1 MATIA
6 AIATGDHRFNILV
19 NALQYVDAQLTGS
32 NLVATLADASTDL
45 TVFAPTDAAFGRL
58 AQDLGFAGDATD
70 EAAVTG
76 FLVGALSAETIRDV
90 ILYHVSGGGKTLA
103 EVAALSSVDT
113 LNGATFAPDGV
124 TLVDQEPDLIN
135 PSLVQT
141 DIHADNGVVHVID
154 RVLLPFDVPGNDAPT
169 IAGIVAASGSY
180 DGNGQD
186 FDLLLN
192 AAVAADLV
200 GALGDPAADLT
211 AFAPNDAAFLNLA
224 RTLGFSGSDESAA
237 FGYLVEA
244 LTLLSGGGD
253 PIPLL
258 KNILLYHVAP
268 ESLQS
273 SQVLS
278 ASAIPTLLGASLGVD
293 GASLVDAEPDLA
305 NPTIVAVDIQAANGV
320 VHVIDNVLL
329 PADLLQ
335 SDGSN
340 DVDFVIAS
348 DRSNLIA
355 TGRDSDLI
363 DANGGNDIVLA
374 GRGADVVLGGTGSD
388 KLFGHRGND
397 VLRGESGGDFLFG
410 GKGEDVI
417 DGGAGNDYL
426 NGGYGMDTFV
436 FAEGSGR
443 DLVTGFRPGHDVIDV
458 SGHGIESFAQLD
470 DLISSRLGVT
480 RIDFGDGDV
489 VSLVGVSA
497 RNLDASDFIFA

>member
-19 NALQYVDAQLTGS
+19 NALQYVDAEIAGS

-58 AQDLGFAGDATD
+58 AQDLGFAGDVTD

-103 EVAALSSVDT
+103 EIAALATVDT
-113 LNGATFAPDGV
+113 LNGATITPDGV
-124 TLVDQEPDLIN
+124 TLVDQEPDLID

-154 RVLLPFDVPGNDAPT
+154 RVLLPFDLPGNDAPT
-169 IAGIVAASGSY
+169 IAGLVAASGTY
-180 DGNGQD
+180 DANGQD

-211 AFAPNDAAFLNLA
+211 AFAPNDAAFLTLA
-224 RTLGFSGSDESAA
+224 RTLGYSGSSESAA

-258 KNILLYHVAP
+258 QDILLYHVAP

-273 SQVLS
+273 SQVLA
-278 ASAIPTLLGASLGVD
+278 ASSIQTLLGAPVGVD

-305 NPTIVAVDIQAANGV
+305 NSNIVAVDIQAANGV

-329 PADLLQ
+329 PADLLP
-335 SDGSN
+335 SDGSG
-340 DVDFVIAS
+340 DVDFVIAG
-348 DRSNLIA
+348 DRPSLIA
-355 TGRDSDLI
+355 TGRDRDLI

-374 GRGADVVLGGTGSD
+374 GRGADIALGGTGND

-397 VLRGESGGDFLFG
+397 VLRGEAGSDQIFG

-417 DGGAGNDYL
+417 DGGAGNDQL
-426 NGGYGMDTFV
+426 NGGFGKDTFV

-443 DLVTGFRPGHDVIDV
+443 DFVSGFRAGHDTIDV
-458 SGHGIESFAQLD
+458 SGHGIESFAELA
-470 DLISSRLGVT
+470 DLISSRPGVT
-480 RIDFGDGDV
+480 RIDFGDGDI
-489 VSLVGVSA
+489 VSLVGVNA
-497 RNLDASDFIFA
+497 RTLDASDFIFA